1 MSGSACSSCYGS
13 ARVVIGRA
21 PTVVFA
27 MNVRP
32 IAAKGNI
39 ALPDSLA
46 RLIAVTDSVKP
57 TVLVSL
63 GSPYLLNQ
71 APAVKSYL
79 IAWSGVRSAERA
91 AGRALLGWSPV
102 RGKLPI
108 RIPPSYPIGYGLTV
122 SDSTLPPPKPPAH
135 VIIP

>member
-1 MSGSACSSCYGS
+1 
-13 ARVVIGRA
+13 VIGRA
-21 PTVVFA
+21 PTVIFA

-32 IAAKGNI
+32 ISWKGNI

-46 RLIAVTDSVKP
+46 RLIAVTDSEKP

-71 APAVKSYL
+71 TPAVKSYL
-79 IAWSGVRSAERA
+79 IAWSGVRAAERA

-108 RIPPSYPIGYGLTV
+108 RIPPNYPIGFGMV
-122 SDSTLPPPKPPAH
+122 VPDSTLPPPRPAART
-135 VIIP
+135 IIP

>member
-1 MSGSACSSCYGS
+1 MLDLLRAGGDTVGFFRLWPMSGSASYDS

-21 PTVVFA
+21 PTVIFA

-46 RLIAVTDSVKP
+46 RLITMTDSVKP

-71 APAVKSYL
+71 TPTVKSYL
-79 IAWSGVRSAERA
+79 IAWSGVRPAERA
-91 AGRALLGWSPV
+91 AAPALLGRSP
-102 RGKLPI
+102 GPGEMPI
-108 RIPPSYPIGYGLTV
+108 PNPPPYPICSRL
-122 SDSTLPPPKPPAH
+122 
-135 VIIP
+135 